1 MDAYPKKRSYNDNG
15 IRRNDAKRSSFRRY
29 QLRKIAVETKAALT
43 QALEYIPDC
52 KVQKALF
59 CPGMRFIKPVML

>member
-1 MDAYPKKRSYNDNG
+1 
-15 IRRNDAKRSSFRRY
+15 FRRY
-29 QLRKIAVETKAALT
+29 QLRKIAVETKAPLS

-59 CPGMRFIKPVML
+59 CRGMRFIKPVML